1 MAITK
6 TDLDLINIWTLM
18 ETLRDGAIIVNNLV
32 IITIIIIMQLQ
43 FSMVKS
49 RQSRW
54 HSHAERQPRVFGLT
68 IIIIIIISGGSRGG
82 VIGAMAPPIA
92 KSQKIKFKYLI

>member
-6 TDLDLINIWTLM
+6 TDLDLFNIWTLM
-18 ETLRDGAIIVNNLV
+18 ETQRDGAIIVNIIV

-54 HSHAERQPRVFGLT
+54 RSHAERQPRVFGLT
-68 IIIIIIISGGSRGG
+68 FIIIIISGGSRGG
-82 VIGAMAPPIA
+82 VTGAMAPPIA
-92 KSQKIKFKYLI
+92 KSQKIKFK